1 MKNLVR
7 VAIVTLVVFV
17 AYSCNKNP
25 ITGRK
30 GLNLIP
36 ESQMVAMSL
45 TSYSQFLTENPPV
58 ALTNSDA
65 QMVKN
70 TGAKIAT
77 AVTQYMREQGLSKK
91 IKGYKWEFNLVQ
103 DDVANAWAMPGGK
116 VVVYSG
122 ILKYTIDERGLA
134 FVLGHEIAHAIARH
148 GNERMSQMLLAQTGS
163 LALDVAMAQ
172 KPAETRAMYQTAYGA
187 TAQLGVL
194 LPFSREHESE
204 ADKMGLVFMAMAGY
218 DPRGIGDFWARME
231 AANPNETPNFL
242 RTHPTND
249 KRIAAI
255 NAYMPEAL
263 KYYKPKN

>member
-1 MKNLVR
+1 MKNLTR
-7 VAIVTLVVFV
+7 VIALTLMVFV
-17 AYSCNKNP
+17 TYSCNKNP

-30 GLNLIP
+30 GLNLLP
-36 ESQMVAMSL
+36 ESQLVAMSL
-45 TSYSQFLTENPPV
+45 TSYSQFLSENPPV
-58 ALTNSDA
+58 ASTNSDA

-70 TGAKIAT
+70 TGARIAT
-77 AVTQYMREQGLSKK
+77 AVLQYMKQQGLSKK
-91 IKGYKWEFNLVQ
+91 VKGYKWEFNLVN
-103 DDVANAWAMPGGK
+103 DDQANAWAMPGGK

-122 ILKYTIDERGLA
+122 ILKHTQDERGLA

-163 LALDVAMAQ
+163 LALDVAMAN
-172 KPAETRAMYQTAYGA
+172 KPAETRAMYQTAFGA
-187 TAQLGVL
+187 TTQLGVL

-218 DPRGIGDFWARME
+218 DPRGIGEFWSRME
-231 AANPNETPNFL
+231 AAHPNETPNFL

-249 KRIAAI
+249 KRIKAI
-255 NAYMPEAL
+255 NDYMPTAL